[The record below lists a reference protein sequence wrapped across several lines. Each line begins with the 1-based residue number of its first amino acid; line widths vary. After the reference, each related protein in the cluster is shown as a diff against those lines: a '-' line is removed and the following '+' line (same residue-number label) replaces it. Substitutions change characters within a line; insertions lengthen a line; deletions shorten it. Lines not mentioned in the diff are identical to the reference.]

1 MCVCVG
7 VRTGRLISP
16 RQPPILLNRKCLDLE
31 QQKTRPNPREKA
43 RAPPPTQTS
52 SLFIYTETPA
62 TVKLPPPEFTHATI
76 CRGAFNSLQ
85 NKDLLPRS
93 QPEPLPSSHTYTHTY
108 TQPKHITENNPATL
122 RRLSNHVHIFSYS
135 ARLVCFDVS
144 PSRHC
149 RWIFP
154 VLAQLLLN
162 IQYNASS

>member
-1 MCVCVG
+1 VCVCVG

-85 NKDLLPRS
+85 NKVRLPRS
-93 QPEPLPSSHTYTHTY
+93 QPEPLPSSHTYTY
-108 TQPKHITENNPATL
+108 TQHKHMTEYNPATL
-122 RRLSNHVHIFSYS
+122 RRLSTYS
-135 ARLVCFDVS
+135 SDSDRLVCFDV
-144 PSRHC
+144 PSWMALSC
-149 RWIFP
+149 SGSAVAI
-154 VLAQLLLN
+154 
-162 IQYNASS
+162 